1 MTVIAD
7 HVFPSFSERHPSFEK
22 FGEISAESIAL
33 FKEKAETALLVD
45 LLLDFWSEYG
55 QGRFSDGLLY
65 LCDPIEKKS
74 LMEFFLPDQ
83 TVYPLVISSFGEI
96 YFTDLKHLYTIQPIY
111 GSYRKIRSNFELLF
125 ENRLQDDEYLND
137 VLDLSFHRKAIE
149 KLGRLEPDQI
159 FGFEPAIALGGND
172 EDISMVKKFQMDA
185 HLAFLSQLVELEER

>member
-7 HVFPSFSERHPSFEK
+7 HVFPSFSKRHPSFEK
-22 FGEISAESIAL
+22 FGEISAENIAL

-65 LCDPIEKKS
+65 VCDPIEKKS

-83 TVYPLVISSFGEI
+83 ALYPLVISSFGEF
-96 YFTDLKHLYTIQPIY
+96 YFTNLKHLYTIQPIY

-137 VLDLSFHRKAIE
+137 VLDLSFHRKAVE

-172 EDISMVKKFQMDA
+172 EDISMVKKFQMNA